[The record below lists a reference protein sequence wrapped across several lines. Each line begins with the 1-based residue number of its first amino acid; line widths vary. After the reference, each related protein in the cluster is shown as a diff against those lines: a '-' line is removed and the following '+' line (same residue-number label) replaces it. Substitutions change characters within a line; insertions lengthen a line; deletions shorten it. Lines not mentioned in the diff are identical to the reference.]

1 MSNYSTFLYSA
12 VLPLN
17 GMFFNW
23 GLALGLQY
31 IGFSHV
37 LAETELHGSY
47 LFQYSSQV
55 FEIFTVSFLHIIR
68 LMVIGY
74 VFKSSILTFTYSTRI
89 VF

>member
-1 MSNYSTFLYSA
+1 MSNYSTFLYVA
-12 VLPLN
+12 VLPLTGAELLN
-17 GMFFNW
+17 YNT
-23 GLALGLQY
+23 LG
-31 IGFSHV
+31 SHYV

-74 VFKSSILTFTYSTRI
+74 VFKSSILTFTYSSVNI
-89 VF
+89 P